1 VLRATSSDMRLRN
14 LGGNLGPQPVNAGD
28 GFDYDTGFGLV
39 DAVGALQ
46 AIAAD

>member
-1 VLRATSSDMRLRN
+1 MQLRN
-14 LGGNLGPQPVNAGD
+14 LGGSRGPQPVNPSA

-46 AIAAD
+46 AAAGQ

>member
-1 VLRATSSDMRLRN
+1 MRLRN
-14 LGGNLGPQPVNAGD
+14 LGGHLGPQPVNAGD
-28 GFDYDTGFGLV
+28 GFDYDAGFGLV